1 MVLNDIASLL
11 KEGKKFLVVSH
22 KDPDGDAIGSA
33 LALSETL
40 ILYGKEVITYN
51 AGPIPDSLSHLS
63 GIEKVVDSIDPE
75 FDFDALLVLDCGNI
89 ERVGEMHSVLSKIR
103 PLINIDHHRNNS
115 QFGDLNF
122 VDDQSSSVG
131 EIIYKLMKLADFP
144 INKSIAENIFVSLQS
159 DTGSF
164 RYENTTS
171 DTFHIAGDMVD
182 WGVRPWKI
190 SRNIMD
196 LYSLKKLKLL
206 EITLKTIELHHS
218 GMLGLLTV
226 TKEMQSKVNARE
238 FDSEGF
244 VDYPRLI
251 AGVEVGALIK
261 EARKNFFKISL
272 RSNDWVNVSDLA
284 RYFGGGGHPRAA
296 AFTMEG
302 RLEYVKREFINIAK
316 SFLEGK

>member
-1 MVLNDIASLL
+1 MA
-11 KEGKKFLVVSH
+11 SH

-33 LALSETL
+33 LALSEAL

-63 GIEKVVDSIDPE
+63 GIERVVDSIDPE

-190 SRNIMD
+190 SRNVMD

-206 EITLKTIELHHS
+206 EITLKTIELYHS
-218 GMLGLLTV
+218 GMLGLLTI
-226 TKEMQSKVNARE
+226 TKEMQSKANARE

-261 EARKNFFKISL
+261 EAGKNFFKISL

-296 AFTMEG
+296 AFIMEEIG
-302 RLEYVKREFINIAK
+302 RAHV
-316 SFLEGK
+316 